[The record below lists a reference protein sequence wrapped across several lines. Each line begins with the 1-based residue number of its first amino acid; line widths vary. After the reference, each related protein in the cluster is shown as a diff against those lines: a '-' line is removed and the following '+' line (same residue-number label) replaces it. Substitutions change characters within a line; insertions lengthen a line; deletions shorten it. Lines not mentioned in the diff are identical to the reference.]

1 MGRLQLTPQNLF
13 LSSIAVCAL
22 IGVAIVYRLRRDVEE
37 DDGSTS
43 DEELFKGFERAYFAG
58 EMDEAEFRRVT
69 ASLEAKKAKRL
80 VVAEPE
86 PPDILPGPIRD
97 ETS

>member
-1 MGRLQLTPQNLF
+1 VGRLHFTPQNLF
-13 LSSIAVCAL
+13 LTSIALCAL
-22 IGVAIVYRLRRDVEE
+22 IGMAIVLRLRRDVEE

-86 PPDILPGPIRD
+86 PPKILPEPPPD